1 MKDETMIECMDEN
14 CRTVIVARN
23 TDGLRCVRCGGRTR
37 PMPFKQ
43 KEHDK
48 SNELT
53 IQVNVDNTKA
63 LEGIKEVTEVAN
75 ECVTALDK
83 LEKVMSKFT
92 NKNDLIEIEVPVL
105 INGKKIA
112 EGITRITETEKKI
125 VSRTC

>member
-1 MKDETMIECMDEN
+1 MIECMDEN